1 MAMDAT
7 RTISGS
13 YGEVWHEGKWLTN
26 FNSAEAAGEINFEEI
41 NRSGTRIVGQK
52 ATTVTFSG
60 NIKGLK
66 VSSKMTKLIGQIGT
80 DRGKSFVTELIMKLD
95 DPESYG
101 AERIRLKGVQ
111 FSKIDLL
118 KFEAGSLVETELPF
132 VFTGYDLL
140 DEIKE
145 A

>member
-1 MAMDAT
+1 
-7 RTISGS
+7 
-13 YGEVWHEGKWLTN
+13 
-26 FNSAEAAGEINFEEI
+26 
-41 NRSGTRIVGQK
+41 
-52 ATTVTFSG
+52 
-60 NIKGLK
+60 
-66 VSSKMTKLIGQIGT
+66 MTKLVGQIGT

-111 FSKIDLL
+111 FSKIDLI

>member
-13 YGEVWHEGKWLTN
+13 YGEVWHEGQWLTN

-66 VSSKMTKLIGQIGT
+66 VSSKMTKLVGQIGT

-111 FSKIDLL
+111 FSKIDLI

>member
-1 MAMDAT
+1 
-7 RTISGS
+7 
-13 YGEVWHEGKWLTN
+13 
-26 FNSAEAAGEINFEEI
+26 
-41 NRSGTRIVGQK
+41 
-52 ATTVTFSG
+52 
-60 NIKGLK
+60 
-66 VSSKMTKLIGQIGT
+66 MTKLIGQIGT

-101 AERIRLKGVQ
+101 AERIRFKGVQ
-111 FSKIDLL
+111 FSKIDLI